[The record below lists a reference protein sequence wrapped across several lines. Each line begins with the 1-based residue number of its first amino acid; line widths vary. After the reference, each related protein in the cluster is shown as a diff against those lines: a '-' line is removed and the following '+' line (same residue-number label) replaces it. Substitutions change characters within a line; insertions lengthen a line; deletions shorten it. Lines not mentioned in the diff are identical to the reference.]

1 MRSGGSY
8 DNRDGKMKKV
18 AQTQPHPEGNRP
30 RNAKGEPI
38 DLPVETQSVE
48 STPKPKTRK
57 KAVRKQS

>member
-18 AQTQPHPEGNRP
+18 AETKPHPEGNRP

-38 DLPVETQSVE
+38 DLPVEVQPAA
-48 STPKPKTRK
+48 STSTSKTSK